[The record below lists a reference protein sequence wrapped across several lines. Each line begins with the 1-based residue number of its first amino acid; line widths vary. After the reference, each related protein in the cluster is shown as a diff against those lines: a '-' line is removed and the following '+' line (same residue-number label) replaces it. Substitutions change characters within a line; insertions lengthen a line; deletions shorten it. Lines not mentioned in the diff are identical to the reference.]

1 MKAAAATPRPNDL
14 DAPGSLAG
22 IPAPDSIFEATRIT
36 VDSPHDFDTTRANFD
51 RLVPAF
57 DPLLARDLV
66 LRKAAWT
73 EVEDNIA
80 GVAGPEGFMALSR
93 LDHGALMSLHGQ
105 PTQAIQYLVV
115 NPVIARQMVSADTTA
130 TLYAPFTVAIHADE
144 LGTHISYTTP
154 SSLLGSLGSTDINE
168 VAADLDRRI
177 DITIQKT
184 CREA

>member
-1 MKAAAATPRPNDL
+1 MKAAPATPRPNDP

-36 VDSPHDFDTTRANFD
+36 VGSPHDFVTTRANFD

-80 GVAGPEGFMALSR
+80 GAAGPERPPLFRPARSYGSGEA
-93 LDHGALMSLHGQ
+93 GQ
-105 PTQAIQYLVV
+105 GQ
-115 NPVIARQMVSADTTA
+115 
-130 TLYAPFTVAIHADE
+130 HE
-144 LGTHISYTTP
+144 
-154 SSLLGSLGSTDINE
+154 
-168 VAADLDRRI
+168 DR
-177 DITIQKT
+177 
-184 CREA
+184 